1 MTHTLKHPD
10 RRFVLSPQAY
20 LRSSTNVIDFLIV
33 LTSFIEVVPRPET
46 LSPKP

>member
-1 MTHTLKHPD
+1 M
-10 RRFVLSPQAY
+10 LSPQAY